1 MSYELEKNIQ
11 RIISG
16 KLIFTYNNQEYILL
30 TASPLIKYRSC
41 LLFESIINDEK
52 YNDWMREDN
61 LERYMVSLGV
71 WNTDMS
77 MFLKNAPK
85 QIEELKLSMY
95 NNRFNSKY
103 MNKLKNQL
111 SMIRD
116 RFSKIHETK
125 SNYFAH
131 TLEGYAESLKYE
143 YIILNTLYSEDKPA
157 FNLTKSTSVS
167 HDLFSG
173 VLREINNNVLS
184 ISQYR
189 EIARSDLWRSY
200 WSLSNK
206 KVFASAS
213 SEWTDEQRTLA
224 GYSSM
229 YDSVFEHPEKPQ
241 QNVIDDDDL
250 LDGWMIL
257 QQRNAEKNK
266 QQQEIV
272 NSNSKLGKAQEVF
285 VFTDSKEGVEQILD
299 MNSSEARATIKER
312 SSVINKNNALDHAK
326 LPDVQESL
334 NKRNKV

>member
-1 MSYELEKNIQ
+1 MNYELEKNIQ

-16 KLIFTYNNQEYILL
+16 KLIFIYDNQEYILL
-30 TASPLIKYRSC
+30 PSSSLIKYRSC
-41 LLFESIINDEK
+41 LLFDSIINDEK
-52 YNDWMREDN
+52 YNNWIREDG
-61 LERYMVSLGV
+61 LEKYMVSLGV
-71 WNTDMS
+71 WNSDMS

-103 MNKLKNQL
+103 ISRLKNQL
-111 SMIRD
+111 SVIRD
-116 RFSKIHETK
+116 RFSKISEIR

-143 YIILNTLYSEDKPA
+143 YIILNTLYNGDKQA
-157 FNLTKSTSVS
+157 FNLNKSTSVS

-173 VLREINNNVLS
+173 LLREINSNV
-184 ISQYR
+184 ITIAQYR

-229 YDSVFEHPEKPQ
+229 YDSVFDHPEKPQ

-266 QQQEIV
+266 QQQEII

-299 MNSSEARATIKER
+299 MNSSEAKATIKER
-312 SSVINKNNALDHAK
+312 SNIINKNNTLDHSK
-326 LPDVQESL
+326 LPDIQESF
-334 NKRNKV
+334 NKKK

>member
-1 MSYELEKNIQ
+1 MNYELDKNIQ

-16 KLIFTYNNQEYILL
+16 KLIFFYEDKEYTLL
-30 TASPLIKYRSC
+30 PASPLIKYRSC
-41 LLFESIINDEK
+41 LLFDSIINDEK
-52 YNDWMREDN
+52 YNNWIREEFLD
-61 LERYMVSLGV
+61 RYMTSLGV
-71 WNTDMS
+71 WNSEME

-103 MNKLKNQL
+103 MNRLRNQL
-111 SMIRD
+111 SVIRD
-116 RFSKIHETK
+116 RFSKISEVR

-143 YIILNTLYSEDKPA
+143 YIILNTLYCGEQYA
-157 FNLTKSTSVS
+157 FDNKKSTSIS
-167 HDLFSG
+167 HDTFSG
-173 VLREINNNVLS
+173 VLREINS
-184 ISQYR
+184 HIISTAQYR

-200 WSLSNK
+200 WGLSNK
-206 KVFASAS
+206 KVFADAA
-213 SEWTDEQRTLA
+213 SEWTDEQRALA

-229 YDSVFEHPEKPQ
+229 YDSIFDHPEKPQ

-299 MNSSEARATIKER
+299 MNSSEAKATIKER
-312 SSVINKNNALDHAK
+312 SSVIQKQDTNIDHSK
-326 LPDVQESL
+326 LPDVQEKI
-334 NKRNKV
+334 NTKR